1 MKKFVSDN
9 GIKFYGLSDEILKK
23 HKNESVWLVKRDNQ
37 VPEIISNGDVE
48 VVPFKA
54 GETLKYAIEWR

>member
-1 MKKFVSDN
+1 MNQF
-9 GIKFYGLSDEILKK
+9 G
-23 HKNESVWLVKRDNQ
+23 WLKRDNQ
-37 VPEIISNGDVE
+37 VPEIIGNGDVE